1 LKNSQNY
8 KTIWVVIKFE
18 THFQESVKNILL
30 LKTFFGFRVLPG
42 EKKKAVPH
50 PLTSSSLLHIGFGKF
65 KPTTTTTVR
74 NENVSWSSQKYSS
87 PSFWPPLWQG

>member
-30 LKTFFGFRVLPG
+30 FKTFFGFRVLPG
-42 EKKKAVPH
+42 EKKK
-50 PLTSSSLLHIGFGKF
+50 SC
-65 KPTTTTTVR
+65 
-74 NENVSWSSQKYSS
+74 SS
-87 PSFWPPLWQG
+87 PTHKQLIVAHRLWQVQTNNNNNS